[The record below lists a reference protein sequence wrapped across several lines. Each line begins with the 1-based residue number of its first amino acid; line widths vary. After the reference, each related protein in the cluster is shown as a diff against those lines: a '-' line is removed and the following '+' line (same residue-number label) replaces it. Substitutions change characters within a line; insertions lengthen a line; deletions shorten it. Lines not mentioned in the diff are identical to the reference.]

1 VSSVYVGSRISL
13 DCSSSQNFLMEEI
26 FYFTFNWRDSSAN
39 SMTKKYF
46 GKATKMFQ
54 KQLNVEACFE
64 NLVAI

>member
-1 VSSVYVGSRISL
+1 
-13 DCSSSQNFLMEEI
+13 MEEI